1 MSEIVDIYKILK
13 ILPHRYPFLLV
24 DRVLDYEIDKHLTA
38 IKNVS
43 INEPFFNGH
52 FPHRPV
58 FPGVLLIEAM
68 AQASAILASMA
79 MDAEA
84 NETTIYLFAGV
95 NNVRFRRQ
103 VEPGDQVQLNVELT
117 RKKGK
122 VWKTSTTAT
131 VDEKL
136 CSTADITFT
145 YQGLDVYFCHS
156 P

>member
-1 MSEIVDIYKILK
+1 MNGPVDIYQILK

-24 DRVLDYEIDKHLTA
+24 DRVLDYEIDKNLTA

-43 INEPFFNGH
+43 INEPFFGGH

-68 AQASAILASMA
+68 AQASAILASMG
-79 MDAEA
+79 MDAVA
-84 NETTIYLFAGV
+84 NENIVYLFAGV
-95 NNVRFRRQ
+95 NNVRFKRQ
-103 VEPGDQVQLNVELT
+103 VVPGDQVQLNVEFK

-122 VWKTSTTAT
+122 VWKTSATAT
-131 VDEKL
+131 VDGLL

-145 YQGLDVYFCHS
+145 YQVLGE
-156 P
+156 

>member
-1 MSEIVDIYKILK
+1 MSERIDIHQILK

-38 IKNVS
+38 VKNIS

-68 AQASAILASMA
+68 AQASAILASLGMEA
-79 MDAEA
+79 VA
-84 NETTIYLFAGV
+84 NETTVYLFAGV
-95 NNVRFRRQ
+95 NNVRFKRQ

-122 VWKTSTTAT
+122 VWKTTATAT
-131 VDEKL
+131 VEGQL

-145 YQGLDVYFCHS
+145 YQVLES
-156 P
+156 

>member
-1 MSEIVDIYKILK
+1 MSEIIDIHKILK

-24 DRVLDYEIDKHLTA
+24 DRVLDYEVEKSLTA

-43 INEPFFNGH
+43 INEPFFGGH

-68 AQASAILASMA
+68 AQASAILASLG
-79 MDAEA
+79 MDVTAD
-84 NETTIYLFAGV
+84 ETLIYLFAGV
-95 NNVRFRRQ
+95 NNVRFKRP

-122 VWKTSTTAT
+122 VWKTSATAT
-131 VDEKL
+131 VDGNL
-136 CSTADITFT
+136 SATADITFT
-145 YQGLDVYFCHS
+145 YKILDD
-156 P
+156 

>member
-52 FPHRPV
+52 FPHRPI

-84 NETTIYLFAGV
+84 NESIIYLFAGV

-122 VWKTSTTAT
+122 VWKTSATAT
-131 VDEKL
+131 VDGKL

-145 YQGLDVYFCHS
+145 YQVLDV
-156 P
+156 

>member
-1 MSEIVDIYKILK
+1 MSEVIDIHQILK

-24 DRVLDYEIDKHLTA
+24 DRVLDYEIDKTLTA

-68 AQASAILASMA
+68 AQASAILASLGIDKVA
-79 MDAEA
+79 D
-84 NETTIYLFAGV
+84 ETTIYLFAGV
-95 NNVRFRRQ
+95 NNVRFKRQ

-122 VWKTSTTAT
+122 VWKTSVKAT
-131 VDEKL
+131 VAGNL
-136 CSTADITFT
+136 CATADITFT
-145 YQGLDVYFCHS
+145 YQMLDV
-156 P
+156 

>member
-52 FPHRPV
+52 FPHRPI

-84 NETTIYLFAGV
+84 NESTISLFAGV

-117 RKKGK
+117 RKKGR
-122 VWKTSTTAT
+122 VWKTSATAT
-131 VDEKL
+131 VDGKL

-145 YQGLDVYFCHS
+145 YQVLDF
-156 P
+156 

>member
-1 MSEIVDIYKILK
+1 MNEIVDIYKILK

-52 FPHRPV
+52 FPHRPI

-84 NETTIYLFAGV
+84 NESTIYLFAGV

-122 VWKTSTTAT
+122 VWKTSATAT
-131 VDEKL
+131 VDGKL

-145 YQGLDVYFCHS
+145 YQVLDV
-156 P
+156 

>member
-1 MSEIVDIYKILK
+1 MSEVIDIHKILK

-24 DRVLDYEIDKHLTA
+24 DRVLGYEVDKSLTA

-43 INEPFFNGH
+43 INEPFFGGH

-68 AQASAILASMA
+68 AQASAILASLG
-79 MDAEA
+79 MDVTAD
-84 NETTIYLFAGV
+84 ETLIYLFAGV
-95 NNVRFRRQ
+95 NNVRFRLP

-122 VWKTSTTAT
+122 VWKTSATAT
-131 VDEKL
+131 VNGTL
-136 CSTADITFT
+136 CATADITFT
-145 YQGLDVYFCHS
+145 YKVLND
-156 P
+156 

>member
-1 MSEIVDIYKILK
+1 MSETIDIHKILK

-24 DRVLDYEIDKHLTA
+24 DRVLDYEIDKRLTA

-43 INEPFFNGH
+43 INEPFFGGH

-68 AQASAILASMA
+68 AQASAILASLGM
-79 MDAEA
+79 EA
-84 NETTIYLFAGV
+84 LADETTVYLFAGV
-95 NNVRFRRQ
+95 NNVRFKRQ

-122 VWKTSTTAT
+122 VWKTTATAT
-131 VDEKL
+131 VGEEL

-145 YQGLDVYFCHS
+145 YQVLES
-156 P
+156 

>member
-1 MSEIVDIYKILK
+1 MSDIIDIHKILK

-24 DRVLDYEIDKHLTA
+24 DRVLDYETDKSLTA
-38 IKNVS
+38 LKNVS
-43 INEPFFNGH
+43 INEPFFGGH

-68 AQASAILASMA
+68 AQASAILASLG
-79 MDAEA
+79 MDVTAD
-84 NETTIYLFAGV
+84 ETLVYLFAGV
-95 NNVRFRRQ
+95 NNVRFKRP

-131 VDEKL
+131 VDGTL
-136 CSTADITFT
+136 CATADITFT
-145 YQGLDVYFCHS
+145 YKILDE
-156 P
+156 

>member
-43 INEPFFNGH
+43 INEPFFSGH

-131 VDEKL
+131 VDGKL

-145 YQGLDVYFCHS
+145 YKVLDV
-156 P
+156 

>member
-1 MSEIVDIYKILK
+1 MSEVIDIHQILK

-24 DRVLDYEIDKHLTA
+24 DRVLDYEIDKTLTA

-68 AQASAILASMA
+68 AQASAILASLGIDKVA
-79 MDAEA
+79 D
-84 NETTIYLFAGV
+84 ETTIYLFAGV
-95 NNVRFRRQ
+95 NNVRFKRQ
-103 VEPGDQVQLNVELT
+103 VEPGDQVQLEVELT

-122 VWKTSTTAT
+122 VWKTNVKAT
-131 VDEKL
+131 VDGNL
-136 CSTADITFT
+136 CAHADITFT
-145 YQGLDVYFCHS
+145 YQMLDV
-156 P
+156 